1 MNTGRSITFPEI
13 QTMPIP
19 QEIQEEIE
27 TFEDEVKRLQ
37 AGDVTGDLF
46 KPFRLQYGIYGQRQ
60 PDVQMVRIKIPF
72 GGLTANQMRRVAE
85 LAEIYGTGVGH
96 VTTRQDIQLHFVP
109 LPQISTVMRKLE
121 EVGLTTR
128 EACANTVRNV
138 TACHLA
144 GVCQGEVFDVT
155 PYANTVAQHLLR
167 NPLNQSLPRKFKIAF
182 SGCNHDCAL
191 TPIHDVGLLAK
202 KTWDGTIGFRMTV
215 GGGLG
220 AAPRVAHLL
229 REFVPMDDLIPSI
242 EAVIKVFDNLG
253 NRKNRSKAR
262 MKFVIEKLGFDEFKR
277 RWETAYK
284 EMFGVTPDYQT
295 IEGPEILDCRG
306 THLPYG
312 ETSEAKPAHPPL
324 KLIPHADPAPL
335 IMPTKNG
342 GTGNGGHPNGDSNSS
357 FATWRRTNV
366 VKQRQDGFSAAVL
379 RLPTGDIT
387 AGQMLLVAD
396 LAERYSNGNVRT
408 TIGQNLIIRWV
419 SDDQLEA
426 FYEELNAHGLGQPG
440 ANKTE
445 DIVACPGTDTC
456 GLGITSSKGVARAL
470 AEVFPP
476 GQVPEDLKGTTIH
489 ISGCH
494 NSCAQHHISTIGLH
508 GVGKRVGDHIAPVY
522 ELHLGGRI
530 NGTAE
535 VGQMTIKL
543 PAKNV
548 PAAISH
554 LLDVY
559 RRDRQQA
566 DSLHA
571 FTESLHSFLKRTGK
585 AALKEELIGHSIL
598 PSYAEDPSYYFD
610 WEAEEEFTLEDL
622 GPGECAGG
630 AIEMID
636 NRILEAEQELY
647 QARILAEKHQ
657 YAMAINK
664 SYRAVVAG
672 AKALLVTEGIDPNTD
687 ADTLA
692 EFDQFADR
700 QNGLIPQMYRGM
712 ARTISD
718 LGTKENS
725 AEFTNDKMDF
735 AKGFVEH
742 CRKLTEAMD
751 QDLKLNVPE
760 EDQAATEPDPAT
772 TAAHSE
778 PAQDVTVLDLRGVMC
793 PLNYVKTK
801 LKLETMDDGE
811 RLEVWLDAGEPIKNV
826 PMSLRN
832 DGHKVL
838 GENPLEE
845 DEQHFKVLV
854 EKVEG

>member
-1 MNTGRSITFPEI
+1 MSTGRSTTFPEI
-13 QTMPIP
+13 HTLPIP

-37 AGDVTGDLF
+37 AGDVTLDLF

-60 PDVQMVRIKIPF
+60 ADVQMVRIKIPF
-72 GGLTANQMRRVAE
+72 GGMTANQVRRVAE
-85 LAEIYGTGVGH
+85 LAETYATGVGH

-109 LPQISTVMRKLE
+109 LPQVSTVMRKLE

-155 PYANTVAQHLLR
+155 PYANTVARHLLR

-182 SGCNHDCAL
+182 SGCNHDCAM

-202 KTWDGTIGFRMTV
+202 KTEDGTIGFRMVV

-220 AAPRVAHLL
+220 AAPRIAHLL

-262 MKFVIEKLGFDEFKR
+262 MKFVIEKLGFEEFKR
-277 RWETAYK
+277 RWEEAYAD
-284 EMFGVTPDYQT
+284 MFG
-295 IEGPEILDCRG
+295 
-306 THLPYG
+306 
-312 ETSEAKPAHPPL
+312 AKPAHAPL
-324 KLIPHADPAPL
+324 NLLPHADPAPL
-335 IMPTKNG
+335 IMPSKHGAN
-342 GTGNGGHPNGDSNSS
+342 GNGGHPDASS
-357 FATWRRTNV
+357 FTTWRRTNV

-387 AGQMLLVAD
+387 AEQMLLVAD

-419 SDDQLEA
+419 PDGQLEA
-426 FYEELNAHGLGQPG
+426 FYQELDANGLSQPG

-522 ELHLGGRI
+522 ELHLGGRV

-548 PAAISH
+548 PAAVSH

-559 RRDRQQA
+559 RRDRQEG
-566 DSLHA
+566 
-571 FTESLHSFLKRTGK
+571 ESLHTFVKRAGK
-585 AALKEELIGHSIL
+585 NALKEELIGHSIL

-610 WEAEEEFTLEDL
+610 WEADEEFTLEDL

-700 QNGLIPQMYRGM
+700 QNGLIPQTYRGM
-712 ARTISD
+712 ARSISD
-718 LGTKENS
+718 LGTKDNS
-725 AEFTNDKMDF
+725 AEFTSRKMDF
-735 AKGFVEH
+735 AKGFVEL
-742 CRKLTEAMD
+742 CRNLTEAID
-751 QDLKLNVPE
+751 QDLKLGTAEDSPAAPE
-760 EDQAATEPDPAT
+760 TAPAQ
-772 TAAHSE
+772 SE
-778 PAQDVTVLDLRGVMC
+778 PVQDVTVLDLRGVMC

-801 LKLETMDDGE
+801 LKLEMMDEGE

-838 GENPLEE
+838 GEDPLEA

-854 EKVEG
+854 EKVEA